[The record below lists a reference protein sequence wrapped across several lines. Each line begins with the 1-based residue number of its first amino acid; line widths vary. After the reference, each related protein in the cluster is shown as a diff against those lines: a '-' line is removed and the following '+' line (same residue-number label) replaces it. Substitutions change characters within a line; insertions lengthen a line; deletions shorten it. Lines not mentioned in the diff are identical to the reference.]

1 MVLLSIQMVQFIKV
15 DGKVEC
21 NMEKGLKLG
30 PMEQITTVNIAKVKK
45 KGVVSTHGQMVQNLL
60 VNGKIM

>member
-1 MVLLSIQMVQFIKV
+1 MVLLSIQMVQFMKV

>member
-1 MVLLSIQMVQFIKV
+1 MVQFIKV
-15 DGKVEC
+15 DGMEEC
-21 NMEKGLKLG
+21 NMATVLKLG
-30 PMEQITTVNIAKVKK
+30 PMEQITTANIAKVKK

>member
-30 PMEQITTVNIAKVKK
+30 PMEQITTANIAKVKK